1 MPGPVPLRLS
11 RRSVLAAGLVVAA
24 SGAPGALA
32 GCTAGST
39 TIAPGP
45 TSGPKPGADET
56 ARRVAA
62 ATERLVAQM
71 ATAIATRYAANKSF
85 AARCQDAATAHAA
98 HSTALLEGLSA
109 GPSATS
115 SATGPPAIGSTALTA
130 AANLVQ
136 AQTTAATSHQ
146 GAMDQVSG
154 DLARLLA
161 SVAASDLAF
170 ASVLRPFASK
180 AGA

>member
-1 MPGPVPLRLS
+1 M
-11 RRSVLAAGLVVAA
+11 
-24 SGAPGALA
+24 
-32 GCTAGST
+32 
-39 TIAPGP
+39 
-45 TSGPKPGADET
+45 
-56 ARRVAA
+56 AA
-62 ATERLVAQM
+62 ATERLVAQT
-71 ATAIATRYAANKSF
+71 ATAVATKYAANKSF

-115 SATGPPAIGSTALTA
+115 STATGPPAVGSTALAA

-154 DLARLLA
+154 TLARLLG